1 MFIWRFWMQN
11 YMKQAVAIAAV
22 STTMLVGVTDAKA
35 ASYTVKSGDTLGSI
49 GTKYGVSYKK
59 IMSDNGLTSTII
71 YPGQTLKINETSTS
85 TITKRPAKTTT
96 SNSQTYTVK
105 SGDTLSA
112 IASRYGTT
120 YTKLMA
126 DNNLKSTV
134 IYVGQKLNVSGKT
147 STTTTST
154 TQKEKTE
161 TASTSSTNT
170 STYTVKSGDT
180 LGAIASRYQTTYQ
193 QLMTLNGL
201 KSTTIY
207 IGQTL
212 KVSGKTTSTPVT
224 QTGNKTSTSNT
235 TSSNASAMSIAQQYL
250 GVKYVYGGS
259 TPSGFDCSGYV
270 YYVLKQSGRSIGRTT
285 AAGYYASATKVTN
298 PQVGD
303 LVFFK
308 NTMSK
313 SGITH
318 IGFYV
323 GGGKMISASSSGV
336 SYADLTS
343 GYWHDRLVGYG
354 RL

>member
-1 MFIWRFWMQN
+1 MQN

-22 STTMLVGVTDAKA
+22 SMTMIVGVTDATA
-35 ASYTVKSGDTLGSI
+35 ANYTVKSGDTIGGI

-59 IMSDNGLTSTII
+59 IMSDNGLTSTVI
-71 YPGQTLKINETSTS
+71 YPGQTLKINGASTQK
-85 TITKRPAKTTT
+85 TTKQPAKTTT
-96 SNSQTYTVK
+96 SKAPTYTVK
-105 SGDTLSA
+105 SGDTLSV

-120 YTKLMA
+120 YMKLMA
-126 DNNLKSTV
+126 ENNLKSTA

-147 STTTTST
+147 TTISTA
-154 TQKEKTE
+154 QKEKTE
-161 TASTSSTNT
+161 TASTSPKNI

-180 LGAIASRYQTTYQ
+180 LGAIANRYQITYQ
-193 QLMTLNGL
+193 QLMTLNSL

-207 IGQTL
+207 VGQTL
-212 KVSGKTTSTPVT
+212 KISGKTTSTPVK
-224 QTGNKTSTSNT
+224 QTGNKTS
-235 TSSNASAMSIAQQYL
+235 NASTMSIAQQYL

-285 AAGYYASATKVTN
+285 AAGYYASTTKVTN

-308 NTMSK
+308 NTMNK
-313 SGITH
+313 SGVTH
-318 IGFYV
+318 VGFYV
-323 GGGKMISASSSGV
+323 GGGKMISALSSGV
-336 SYADLTS
+336 NYANVTS
-343 GYWHDRLVGYG
+343 DYWRSRLVGYG